1 MSDPDQTEIIPPETV
16 SREKRKMYAQASNG
30 LANLQLAHNIP
41 VNHSAMEVVVNAL
54 WDHLPAAVQST
65 IFMSPP
71 NGPDLWG
78 SDDEAADAALRE
90 IEDVVQKRKASKDL
104 AHWLQSISHL
114 PSVIWP
120 LWVEDEFGSHW
131 VVLYWTS
138 EAEDLKCKDGGGSGG
153 SGGDEQKEKEGEG
166 EKPWVNRI
174 VDIRLFDPA
183 LDYGWN
189 TSNGQRNWERRAR
202 ITRRFARMLRSFRSV
217 YAAPGVG
224 ALRWSPRRTKP
235 AAPAQTITLTTPH
248 RNNNDG
254 LGLISGFYAN
264 FDLPPRETATGEC
277 CYVVVKHI
285 LAAVLGEVL
294 AVDVPL
300 VHNKTQWLTDDPYV
314 VGHARHLGQLAHVH
328 PYLARMEMAGICAWR
343 CMDAQDFQTRIAL
356 QPVPDQKIPVTVNGK
371 QYFLDPREL
380 APPGTEYRP
389 VTWGSTVR
397 ALYDNQ
403 EAEEAA
409 RNQQQQQQQ
418 QQEQEQGQPNDAE
431 RGTDAEED
439 KKRCRELNP
448 EATEA
453 ELARLEQSGPLG
465 TGAGTT
471 RKREE
476 AAPGNQAQQERPAAK
491 RPRVE
496 DPYEGDEMNGV
507 EEGSAFTEVDFAA
520 GDQDQEEGSSAEE
533 KRLEDPE
540 NPVENPHPV
549 EVNPYQQTMQEVDEG
564 SPFTEGD
571 QGEEGLSAEEQ
582 RLEAP
587 SFEEQRLE
595 NPGPVDPYQTEM
607 QLVEEGSPFT
617 EGNQGQEG
625 PSAEEQRLENPGSVN
640 PYQYEMQL
648 VEKGSPFT
656 EGDQDPEGP
665 SEEEQN
671 LEAPSFEEQ
680 RLEAPSFEEQRFAA
694 QSLEEQR
701 LEGPA
706 PVEEYDP
713 DAMEEFEEGSAFTEI

>member
-1 MSDPDQTEIIPPETV
+1 MSDPDQTETVSPETV

-30 LANLQLAHNIP
+30 LANLQLAQNIP

-78 SDDEAADAALRE
+78 GDDEAADAALRE

-104 AHWLQSISHL
+104 AHWLRSISHL

-277 CYVVVKHI
+277 CYVVVKHL

-380 APPGTEYRP
+380 APPGTEYKP
-389 VTWGSTVR
+389 VTWGSTVL

-409 RNQQQQQQQ
+409 RNQHQQQ
-418 QQEQEQGQPNDAE
+418 QQEQEQEQGQPDDAE
-431 RGTDAEED
+431 RGTDAEEH

-453 ELARLEQSGPLG
+453 ELAQLEQSGPLG

-471 RKREE
+471 RKREDP
-476 AAPGNQAQQERPAAK
+476 APGNQGQQERPAAK

-496 DPYEGDEMNGV
+496 DPYEGDEMKGV
-507 EEGSAFTEVDFAA
+507 EEGSAFTEVDFAE
-520 GDQDQEEGSSAEE
+520 GDQCEDQEEGPSAEE
-533 KRLEDPE
+533 QRLEDP
-540 NPVENPHPV
+540 HPV
-549 EVNPYQQTMQEVDEG
+549 ETPHPGVNPYQQVMQEVDEG

-571 QGEEGLSAEEQ
+571 QGQEGPSA
-582 RLEAP
+582 
-587 SFEEQRLE
+587 EEQRLE
-595 NPGPVDPYQTEM
+595 NPGPVNPYQTEM

-617 EGNQGQEG
+617 EG
-625 PSAEEQRLENPGSVN
+625 
-640 PYQYEMQL
+640 
-648 VEKGSPFT
+648 
-656 EGDQDPEGP
+656 DQDPEGP
-665 SEEEQN
+665 SEEEQRLLEEQN

-680 RLEAPSFEEQRFAA
+680 RLEAPSFEEQRLEAPSFEKQRLEAPSFEEQRLEA
-694 QSLEEQR
+694 QSFEEQRLEAPSFEEQRLEAQSSEEQR

-713 DAMEEFEEGSAFTEI
+713 DAMEEVEEGSAFTEI

>member
-90 IEDVVQKRKASKDL
+90 IEDVVQKSKASKDL
-104 AHWLQSISHL
+104 AHWLRSISHL

-138 EAEDLKCKDGGGSGG
+138 EAEDLKCKDGGGSGC

-217 YAAPGVG
+217 YAALGVG

-248 RNNNDG
+248 RNNNEG

-277 CYVVVKHI
+277 CYVVVKHL

-409 RNQQQQQQQ
+409 RNQYQQQQQQ
-418 QQEQEQGQPNDAE
+418 QDQQQEQGQPDDAE
-431 RGTDAEED
+431 RGTDAEEH

-465 TGAGTT
+465 TGASTT

-476 AAPGNQAQQERPAAK
+476 AAPGNQGQQERPAAK

-520 GDQDQEEGSSAEE
+520 SDQDQEEGPSAEE
-533 KRLEDPE
+533 QRVED
-540 NPVENPHPV
+540 PHPV
-549 EVNPYQQTMQEVDEG
+549 ETPHPEVNPYQQTMQEVDEG

-571 QGEEGLSAEEQ
+571 QGQEGPSAEEQ

-587 SFEEQRLE
+587 SFEEQRL
-595 NPGPVDPYQTEM
+595 Q
-607 QLVEEGSPFT
+607 
-617 EGNQGQEG
+617 
-625 PSAEEQRLENPGSVN
+625 AE
-640 PYQYEMQL
+640 
-648 VEKGSPFT
+648 
-656 EGDQDPEGP
+656 
-665 SEEEQN
+665 
-671 LEAPSFEEQ
+671 
-680 RLEAPSFEEQRFAA
+680 
-694 QSLEEQR
+694 SLEEQR

-713 DAMEEFEEGSAFTEI
+713 DAMEEVEEGSAFTEI